1 VTLIQSDLG
10 AWDAFNVL
18 WVEALNLAIRGEATH
33 FAMLHSDSDVPP
45 GWLDTLIE
53 EMDVTGADAIS
64 VIVPIKDA
72 RGLAD
77 CGIGDPS
84 DRWRPFRRF
93 TMHEIHRLPETFSA
107 DEIGYPGHML
117 LSGTGC
123 LLVDLR
129 RPVFQTVEPDGTVPI
144 CFNFPTR
151 VHRDASGQFHSQ
163 RESED
168 WYFSRTLWERGGKL
182 VATRKV
188 RLGHQ
193 GGFTFPNWEPWG
205 QFKDGDQESTWA
217 RKNVERSI
225 LFTGA

>member
-1 VTLIQSDLG
+1 MAAAGEIDL
-10 AWDAFNVL
+10 
-18 WVEALNLAIRGEATH
+18 
-33 FAMLHSDSDVPP
+33 FAMFHADNDVPP
-45 GWLDTLIE
+45 GWLDVLVQ
-53 EMDVTGADAIS
+53 EMERNGADAVS

-77 CGIGDPS
+77 CGIGDPA
-84 DRWRPFRRF
+84 DRWQPYRRF
-93 TMHEIHRLPETFSA
+93 TMHEVHRLPETFSA
-107 DEIGYPGHML
+107 DEIGYSGQML

-129 RPVFQTVEPDGTVPI
+129 KPVFQTVEADGTVPI

-151 VHRDASGQFHSQ
+151 VYRDAGGQAHSQ

-168 WYFSRTLWERGGKL
+168 WYFSRTLWEHGGKL

-193 GGFTFPNWEPWG
+193 GQFTFPNWEPWG
-205 QFKDGDQESTWA
+205 KFKNGDEESKWA
-217 RKNVERSI
+217 KARS
-225 LFTGA
+225 